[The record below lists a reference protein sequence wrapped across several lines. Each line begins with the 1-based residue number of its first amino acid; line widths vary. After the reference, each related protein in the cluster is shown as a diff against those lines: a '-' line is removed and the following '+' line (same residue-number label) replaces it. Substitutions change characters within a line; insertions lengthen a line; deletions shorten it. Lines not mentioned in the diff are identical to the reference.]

1 MQQAMIRMAEDN
13 NHAHAWSD
21 GNVVCVVTGIDLT
34 GPVQEYDT

>member
-21 GNVVCVVTGIDLT
+21 GGVVCVVTAIGLT
-34 GPVQEYDT
+34 GPVQGNDT